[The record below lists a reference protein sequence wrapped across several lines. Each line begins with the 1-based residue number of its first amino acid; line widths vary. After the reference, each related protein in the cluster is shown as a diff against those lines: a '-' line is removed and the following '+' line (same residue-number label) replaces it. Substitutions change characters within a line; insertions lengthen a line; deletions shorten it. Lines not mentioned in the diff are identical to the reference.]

1 MNNRIIVLGNN
12 DFQREVYEAGKYYVN
27 KAYLSDL
34 FKNVNVDNFSNSN
47 LTSYKAFKFLSVFL
61 GKYKYSKCIIKL
73 GLADISLYS
82 NDEFKQNL
90 VFILELLKNNNVK
103 TVLLNIDNKYD
114 LRALEFNKIINE
126 LRTKYKASDSLSED
140 FIVLDNNTNKLNLN
154 LAK

>member
-12 DFQREVYEAGKYYVN
+12 NLQREVYEAGKYYVN

-34 FKNVNVDNFSNSN
+34 FKNINVDNFSNSN

-61 GKYKYSKCIIKL
+61 GEYKYSKCIIKL

-103 TVLLNIDNKYD
+103 TVLLNIDN
-114 LRALEFNKIINE
+114 
-126 LRTKYKASDSLSED
+126 
-140 FIVLDNNTNKLNLN
+140 
-154 LAK
+154 